1 MSVSRLHLQSHY
13 DAMWDLAWPAVS
25 RGDVECDLHLTGG
38 LDPRRGISLIARPD
52 PALAARLADLQDRL
66 ADADPHQYRQPLS
79 DLHMTVLSLFT
90 VAEHC
95 APHLARRADYAKA
108 VRAAVAGVPAFDV
121 DLAGITTSR
130 GAVLVRGFP
139 RDDTLERLRTR
150 LRDVLRV
157 CGLGAGLDQRYRL
170 VTAHMTVL
178 RFMAP
183 PADPARLAA
192 ALAALRDAPL
202 GTMAVDTLELVVN
215 DWYMSSAAVE
225 PIATLHLP
233 SREPNRPRHGG

>member
-1 MSVSRLHLQSHY
+1 MSDSLLHLQSHY
-13 DAMWDLAWPAVS
+13 DAMWDRAWPAVS
-25 RGDVECDLHLTGG
+25 RGDVDCDLHLAGG
-38 LDPRRGISLIARPD
+38 LDPRRGISLIARPA

-66 ADADPHQYRQPLS
+66 ADADPRQYRQPLS
-79 DLHMTVLSLFT
+79 DLHMTVLSPFT
-90 VAEHC
+90 VTEHC
-95 APHLARRADYAKA
+95 APYLARRADYATA
-108 VRAAVAGVPAFDV
+108 VRAAVADVPAFDV
-121 DLAGITTSR
+121 DLTGITTSR

-178 RFMAP
+178 RFVAP

-202 GTMAVDTLELVVN
+202 GTMTVDTLELVVN

-225 PIATLHLP
+225 PIERFTLL
-233 SREPNRPRHGG
+233 

>member
-1 MSVSRLHLQSHY
+1 MSASLPHLQSHY
-13 DAMWDLAWPAVS
+13 DAMWDRAWPAVA

-52 PALAARLADLQDRL
+52 PAHAARLADLQDRL

-90 VAEHC
+90 VTEHC
-95 APHLARRADYAKA
+95 APHLARRADYATV
-108 VRAAVAGVPAFDV
+108 VRAAVAGMPAFDV
-121 DLAGITTSR
+121 DLAGITMSR

-150 LRDVLRV
+150 LRDVLCV

-170 VTAHMTVL
+170 VTAHMTVQ
-178 RFMAP
+178 RFVTP

-192 ALAALRDAPL
+192 TLAALRDAPL
-202 GTMAVDTLELVVN
+202 GTMHVDTLELVVN
-215 DWYMSSAAVE
+215 DWYMSSAAIE
-225 PIATLHLP
+225 PIERFALP
-233 SREPNRPRHGG
+233 

>member
-1 MSVSRLHLQSHY
+1 MSDSLPHLQSHY
-13 DAMWDLAWPAVS
+13 DAMWDRAWPAVS
-25 RGDVECDLHLTGG
+25 RGDVECDPHLIGG

-52 PALAARLADLQDRL
+52 PLLTARLADLQDRL
-66 ADADPHQYRQPLS
+66 TGADPHQYRQPVS

-90 VAEHC
+90 VTEHC
-95 APHLARRADYAKA
+95 GPHLARRADYAAA
-108 VRAAVAGVPAFDV
+108 VRAAVAGMPAFDV
-121 DLAGITTSR
+121 GLSGITMSR

-139 RDDTLERLRTR
+139 RDGTLERLRTR
-150 LRDVLRV
+150 LRDALRV

-178 RFMAP
+178 RFVTP

-202 GTMAVDTLELVVN
+202 GTMHVDTLELVVN
-215 DWYMSSAAVE
+215 DWYMSSAALE
-225 PIATLHLP
+225 PIERFALP
-233 SREPNRPRHGG
+233 